1 MADPPGPVGLPGQ
14 LYESGLRRVPVRW
27 DVSPHARRLLT
38 LAMAGLV
45 IAIITRRPEFAGL
58 AAPAVLLL
66 ATWRTDRPA
75 EVSVRVSLTDTTV
88 VEGAAAAVRAEIG
101 GLGELDAELIIE
113 AADDVDA
120 GGAVSTAT
128 GRARLQ
134 FVPRRWGN
142 RPLGMLAGTLRDSH
156 RLAEGRF
163 LISLPRVNCLPEPA
177 RLASTV
183 VLSRLPS
190 RLGEH
195 PARATGEGGEFAGVR
210 EFVPGDRQRR
220 INWPATT
227 RHGTIH
233 LSTFAAERIQNL
245 VVIADETADVGEH
258 GSSSL
263 DLVVRGSSGTIAHYL
278 ARRDRVGLIIYASRL
293 SWIGPGQGQR
303 HFQRLVDLLM
313 SNPGGWDRAAK
324 LTRLPRAALP
334 PGALILVFSPLLD
347 PRLVEAL
354 RDLRERGFNV
364 LVVDV
369 LNAAPE
375 FPGNRASQLTTRI
388 WRLEQQSIRFS
399 LTQIGI
405 PVVHWDGVSSLDE
418 PLAPYTRRVMVVH
431 R

>member
-1 MADPPGPVGLPGQ
+1 MADQSGPAGPPSERPDSDQ
-14 LYESGLRRVPVRW
+14 RRVRVRW
-27 DVSPHARRLLT
+27 DASAHARRLLT
-38 LAMAGLV
+38 LALASLI

-66 ATWRTDRPA
+66 STWRTDRPA
-75 EVSVRVSLTDTTV
+75 EVRLRVSLTDTSV
-88 VEGAAAAVRAEIG
+88 VEGGEAAVRAELG
-101 GLGELDAELIIE
+101 GLGEFDAELMIE
-113 AADDVDA
+113 AADDVDTQ
-120 GGAVSTAT
+120 GAVVTAN
-128 GRARLQ
+128 GRAGLP
-134 FVPRRWGN
+134 FVPRRWGK
-142 RPLGMLAGTLRDSH
+142 RPLGMLAGTLYDPH

-163 LISLPRVNCLPEPA
+163 LVSLPAVNCLPEPA
-177 RLASTV
+177 QLEGTV

-195 PARATGEGGEFAGVR
+195 AARATGEGSEFAGVR

-227 RHGTIH
+227 RRGTLH
-233 LSTFAAERIQNL
+233 LTTFAAERTQNL
-245 VVIADETADVGEH
+245 VVIADETADVGAQ
-258 GSSSL
+258 GSTSL
-263 DLVVRGSSGTIAHYL
+263 DLVVRGASGAIEHYL
-278 ARRDRVGLIIYASRL
+278 ASLDRVGLIIYASRL

-303 HFQRLVDLLM
+303 HFHRLVDLLM
-313 SNPGGWDRAAK
+313 SNPGGWDRAAH

-354 RDLRERGFNV
+354 RDLRERGFSV

-369 LNAAPE
+369 LNAAPD
-375 FPGNRASQLTTRI
+375 FPGNRMSQLTTRI

-405 PVVHWDGVSSLDE
+405 PVVHWDGVSGLDE
-418 PLAPYTRRVMVVH
+418 PLAPFTRRVMVV
-431 R
+431 RR